1 MSNIRRIVHASD
13 FSKASGRAFATAV
26 SMAKS
31 NRAALTIL
39 HVIPPVPRSASS
51 ATWEV
56 ETQESHW
63 RSRQLATLADKARR
77 TGVRTATLLLKGDPA
92 RQIVRASRSRRA
104 NLIVIGTHGRR
115 GLSKLV
121 LGSVAERV
129 VRTAPCPVVTVRG
142 R

>member
-1 MSNIRRIVHASD
+1 MSNIRRIIHASD